1 MTSTT
6 DRPDLGAVIPP
17 DVYDPEVNALRFLS
31 VDAINLAN
39 SGHPGTPLD
48 IAPVI
53 HRLFTTHLRHDPADP
68 GWPDRDRF
76 VLSGGHACMVL
87 YAALYLSGYDV
98 TLADLKTF
106 RRLGSRCAGHPER
119 GLLPGVEITTGPLG
133 QGVANA
139 VGMALAERMLA
150 ARFNRDGHRV
160 VGHRTWAT
168 CGDGDLMEG
177 VAAEA
182 CALAGHLGLGGLT
195 LFYDDNDVTLDGPL
209 SWSGSEEVAARF
221 LGYGWHVV
229 RLDDVDDHTAVDRA
243 VADATSRAEQPSIV
257 IAHSHIGIGTPLHDD
272 HRAHGSPIGPGYADV
287 ARELLHWPHGPFD
300 VPDDVRASWR
310 AQVGARAVAHTDW
323 QARFAAYRREL
334 PEAAAEF
341 DRVTR
346 GRLPEG
352 WDAKR
357 TRFAPGTRTS
367 TREAGGVVLN
377 ALAERIPELVGGAAD
392 VESSTKTRLELPAE
406 TAAGIPPDVERG
418 RFAGRTLHFGI
429 REHAMGAMV
438 NGMLAHGGLRP
449 FGATFFC
456 FSDYL
461 RPAVRLS
468 ALMQIPAVWVFTHD
482 SIGLGEDG
490 GTHQPVEHLASL
502 RAMPGLLVLRPADA
516 NETALAW
523 RAALANPGPTALVLC
538 RQDLPVLDPD
548 LVDVAGA
555 VIADADGPDVAA
567 IVATGSEVEVALG
580 ARDLLAA
587 DGIAVRVVSLPSWE
601 LFRAR
606 PPAERESILPAELPT
621 VAVEAAAEL
630 GWAEFADRFVGM
642 RTFGASGRAAELY
655 AHFGITPAAVA
666 AAVREL
672 LAEL

>member
-1 MTSTT
+1 MTVT
-6 DRPDLGAVIPP
+6 RHDLGAVIPP
-17 DVYDPEVNALRFLS
+17 DVYDPDVNALRFLA
-31 VDAINLAN
+31 VDAINKAR

-53 HRLFTTHLRHDPADP
+53 HRLFTTHLRHDPAAPD
-68 GWPDRDRF
+68 WPDRDRF

-87 YAALYLSGYDV
+87 YGALHLSGYDV
-98 TLADLKTF
+98 TLADIETF

-119 GLLPGVEITTGPLG
+119 GLLPGIEITTGPLG

-150 ARFNRDGHRV
+150 ARFNRDGHRIV
-160 VGHRTWAT
+160 DHRTWVT

-177 VAAEA
+177 VSAEA
-182 CALAGHLGLGGLT
+182 CALAGHLGLGGLI

-209 SWSGSEEVAARF
+209 SWSSSEEVASRF
-221 LGYGWHVV
+221 LGYGWHVT
-229 RLDDVDDHTAVDRA
+229 RLDDVDDHAAIDRA
-243 VADATSRAEQPSIV
+243 FTDAVARTDQPSIV
-257 IAHSHIGIGTPLHDD
+257 IAHSHIGIGTPLHDN
-272 HRAHGSPIGPGYADV
+272 HKAHGNPIGPEYAAV
-287 ARELLHWPHGPFD
+287 ARELLRWPHAPF
-300 VPDDVRASWR
+300 VIPDEVYASWR
-310 AQVGARAVAHTDW
+310 EQVAQRAAGHRDW
-323 QARFAAYRREL
+323 SGRFAAYRAAH
-334 PEAAAEF
+334 PDAAAEF
-341 DRVTR
+341 DRVMR
-346 GRLPEG
+346 GQLPSG
-352 WDAKR
+352 WANKL
-357 TRFAPGTRTS
+357 TRFTAGTTIS

-392 VESSTKTRLELPAE
+392 VESSTKTRLEVAAE
-406 TAAGIPPDVERG
+406 TAAGIPPDVARG
-418 RFAGRTLHFGI
+418 AFAGRDLHFGI
-429 REHAMGAMV
+429 REHGMGAMV

-456 FSDYL
+456 FSDYV

-468 ALMQIPAVWVFTHD
+468 ALMGLPAVWVFTHD

-502 RAMPGLLVLRPADA
+502 RAMPGLRVIRPADA

-523 RAALANPGPTALVLC
+523 RAALELPGPTALVLC

-548 LVDVAGA
+548 DVDIAGA
-555 VIADADGPDVAA
+555 VLADGERAA
-567 IVATGSEVEVALG
+567 IVATGSEVEIALA

-587 DGIAVRVVSLPSWE
+587 DGVAVRVVSLPSWE

-606 PPAERESILPAELPT
+606 PRDERDAILPPALPT

-630 GWAEFADRFVGM
+630 GWSEFAQAFVGM
-642 RTFGASGRAAELY
+642 RSFGASAPAPDLY
-655 AHFGITPAAVA
+655 AHFGITPAAVV
-666 AAVREL
+666 AAVRDL
-672 LAEL
+672 LGRS

>member
-1 MTSTT
+1 MT
-6 DRPDLGAVIPP
+6 DRGAVIPP
-17 DVYDPEVNALRFLS
+17 DIYDPDVNALRFLA
-31 VDAINLAN
+31 VDAINKAK

-53 HRLFTTHLRHDPADP
+53 HRLFTAHMRHDPADP
-68 GWPDRDRF
+68 DWPDRDRF

-87 YAALYLSGYDV
+87 YGALHLSGYDV
-98 TLADLKTF
+98 TLADLESF
-106 RRLGSRCAGHPER
+106 RQLGSRCAGHPER
-119 GLLPGVEITTGPLG
+119 GLLPGIEITTGPLG

-150 ARFNRDGHRV
+150 ERFNRDGHRIV
-160 VGHRTWAT
+160 DHRTWVT

-177 VAAEA
+177 VSTEA
-182 CALAGHLGLGGLT
+182 CALAGHLGLGGLI
-195 LFYDDNDVTLDGPL
+195 LFYDDNNVTLDGPL
-209 SWSGSEEVAARF
+209 SWSASEETAARF

-229 RLDDVDDHTAVDRA
+229 RLDDVDDHAAIDRA
-243 VADATSRAEQPSIV
+243 FADATARTDQPSLI
-257 IAHSHIGIGTPLHDD
+257 IGHSHIGIGTPLHDN
-272 HRAHGSPIGPGYADV
+272 HKAHGSPIGPQYTAI
-287 ARELLHWPHGPFD
+287 ARELLEWPYPPFD
-300 VPDDVRASWR
+300 VPSQVYASWR
-310 AQVGARAVAHTDW
+310 SDVAARAAAHTEW
-323 QARFAAYRREL
+323 QERFAAYRAAY
-334 PEAAAEF
+334 PEAAAEY

-352 WDAKR
+352 WAEKLP
-357 TRFAPGTRTS
+357 RFAPGARIS
-367 TREAGGVVLN
+367 TREAGGSVLT
-377 ALAERIPELVGGAAD
+377 AFAERIPELVGGAAD

-406 TAAGIPPDVERG
+406 TAAGIAPDVERAA
-418 RFAGRTLHFGI
+418 FAGRTLHFGI

-456 FSDYL
+456 FSDYM

-468 ALMQIPAVWVFTHD
+468 ALMQLPAVWVYTHD

-502 RAMPGLLVLRPADA
+502 RAMPGLRVLRPADA
-516 NETALAW
+516 NETAQAW
-523 RAALANPGPTALVLC
+523 RAALEHPGPTALVLC

-548 LVDVAGA
+548 VVDINGA
-555 VIADADGPDVAA
+555 VIAGGDPGETAA
-567 IVATGSEVEVALG
+567 IVATGSEVEIALA

-587 DGIAVRVVSLPSWE
+587 DGIAARVVSLPSWE
-601 LFRAR
+601 LFKAR
-606 PPAERESILPAELPT
+606 PPAERAAVLPPELPT

-630 GWAEFADRFVGM
+630 GWSAFAQGFVGM
-642 RTFGASGRAAELY
+642 HSFGASAPAPELY

-672 LAEL
+672 LS